1 MFTYQFWQLAIE
13 RAVKTFAQ
21 NLLASTPARGRCGS
35 SIESY
40 TNQLLIEHLCR
51 QGDPRCA

>member
-1 MFTYQFWQLAIE
+1 MFTYQFWQLAIK

-21 NLLASTPARGRCGS
+21 NLLASTPARWRCGS

-40 TNQLLIEHLCR
+40 TNRLLIEHLCR
-51 QGDPRCA
+51 KGDP